1 MNELKNFQA
10 LEGGIERG
18 HWMTLNISPEC
29 SLGYLCQNLSSPKRD
44 KREAQVHL
52 PSVAAIFFSSQK
64 CSICS

>member
-18 HWMTLNISPEC
+18 PEC